1 MMKTFLQELKENDSA
16 RELLESKK
24 NSSGD
29 EMKVFVET
37 AKELGF
43 DLTEE
48 DFKAFAEEL
57 AQAKK
62 TEASEFGREITDDE
76 IEEISGGE
84 NLIEDLYNN
93 IKNIIFRKE
102 FWTEN
107 W

>member
-1 MMKTFLQELKENDSA
+1 
-16 RELLESKK
+16 
-24 NSSGD
+24 
-29 EMKVFVET
+29 MKVFVET